1 MPFQLLYVELIKLML
16 KTKIRIPLFFII
28 AIALTNRAS
37 AQTDTL
43 KLNFQDAEK
52 QFLQNNL
59 SLLAQK
65 YNVEASKA
73 LIDQA
78 KLWDNPVLS
87 TDQNIYDDGS
97 KKFFYHNSSQ
107 GLGQVFVQLSQVITT
122 AGKRGKQ
129 VQVAKDDA
137 QVQEAE
143 FNDLMRNLRY
153 NMQLDFSQLAT
164 LIQQNQVYQNEIAS
178 AGNLVNGIQQSF
190 DAGNT
195 SMKDLVRLKA
205 LLFGLQNDMI
215 ENSKQIND
223 LETELKTLLQTSE
236 TTFVSP
242 IVNNPAPADNAALN
256 IPALIEEAKTNRP
269 DYLSNRYQ
277 LNSATHNLAYQKAL
291 AAPDITIGAAYDKN
305 SSYAQ
310 NYYGLQIGLP
320 LPFFNR
326 NQGNI
331 KSARYNMMSQ
341 ETELKDSEARLKND
355 VVAAVNEYKLNQQL
369 FNTQQTDFNEQYD
382 KLFTNMLKSFKDR
395 QIGLI
400 EFVDFFDT
408 YKDTKL
414 KILQQQYNLQ
424 KAIADLNFATGTTV
438 IKP

>member
-1 MPFQLLYVELIKLML
+1 ML
-16 KTKIRIPLFFII
+16 KQKFRIGIFCVL
-28 AIALTNRAS
+28 AIAFSKGAQ

-43 KLNFQDAEK
+43 RMNFQDAEK

-59 SLLAQK
+59 ALLAQK
-65 YNVEASKA
+65 YNIEAQKA
-73 LIDQA
+73 LVDQA
-78 KLWDNPVLS
+78 KLWDNPTLS
-87 TDQNIYDDGS
+87 TDQNIYDGGS
-97 KKFFYHNSSQ
+97 KKFFYHNSAD
-107 GLGQVFVQLSQVITT
+107 GLGQVFVQLSQVFQT

-137 QVQEAE
+137 KVQEAA

-153 NMQLDFSQLAT
+153 NLQLDFSQLAT
-164 LIQQNQVYQNEIAS
+164 LIDQAKVYQNEIES
-178 AGNLVNGIQQSF
+178 ATNLVNAIQKSF
-190 DAGNT
+190 DVGNT
-195 SMKDLVRLKA
+195 SMKDLIRLKA

-223 LETELKTLLQTSE
+223 LQTELKTLLQTKE
-236 TTFVSP
+236 TAFVVP
-242 IVNNPAPADNAALN
+242 VINTTPDKNVMLDPQ
-256 IPALIEEAKTNRP
+256 ALIAQAKANRA
-269 DYLSNRYQ
+269 DYLGNQYQ
-277 LNSATHNLAYQKAL
+277 LESATHNLTLQKAM
-291 AAPDITIGAAYDKN
+291 ASPDITVGVAYDKN

-331 KSARYNMMSQ
+331 KSAKYNMMSQ
-341 ETELKDSEARLKND
+341 EATLRDNESHLKND
-355 VVAAVNEYKLNQQL
+355 VVSAVNQYKLNQQL
-369 FNTQQTDFNEQYD
+369 FSTQQTAFNEQYD
-382 KLFTNMLKSFKDR
+382 KLFNSMLKSFKER

-424 KAIADLNFATGTTV
+424 KSIADLNYATGTTI

>member
-1 MPFQLLYVELIKLML
+1 MVLACVCTVSFNY
-16 KTKIRIPLFFII
+16 T
-28 AIALTNRAS
+28 ANAL
-37 AQTDTL
+37 TDTL

-65 YNVEASKA
+65 YNVESSKA

-78 KLWDNPVLS
+78 KLWDNPVLG

-97 KKFFYHNSSQ
+97 KKFFYHNTSQ
-107 GLGQVFVQLSQVITT
+107 GLGQVYVQLSQVIAT

-129 VQVAKDDA
+129 VQVAKDNA

-153 NMQLDFSQLAT
+153 NLQLDFSQLAT
-164 LIQQNQVYQNEIAS
+164 LQQQNQVYQNEIAS
-178 AGNLVNGIQQSF
+178 ATNLVNGVQQSF
-190 DAGNT
+190 NAGNT

-223 LETELKTLLQTSE
+223 LETELKTLLQTNE
-236 TTFVSP
+236 TVFVQP
-242 IVNNPAPADNAALN
+242 VINQAAGNSDITLS
-256 IPALIEEAKTNRP
+256 IPQLIEQAEANRA
-269 DYLSNRYQ
+269 DYLSNKYQ
-277 LNSATHNLAYQKAL
+277 LNSANHNLAYQKAL
-291 AAPDITIGAAYDKN
+291 AVPDVTIGADYDKN

-331 KSARYNMMSQ
+331 KSAKFSVMSQ
-341 ETELKDSEARLKND
+341 EAAVKDNEARLKND

-369 FNTQQTDFNEQYD
+369 FTAQQTDFDTQYD
-382 KLFTNMLKSFKDR
+382 TLFNNMMKSFKER

-414 KILQQQYNLQ
+414 KILQQQYNRQ
-424 KAIADLNFATGTTV
+424 KAIADLNFATGTTI

>member
-1 MPFQLLYVELIKLML
+1 MHKFKKRSFFTLLFSVLWVY
-16 KTKIRIPLFFII
+16 
-28 AIALTNRAS
+28 AQC
-37 AQTDTL
+37 QTDTL
-43 KLNFQDAEK
+43 KMNFRDAEK
-52 QFLQNNL
+52 QFLEKNL

-73 LIDQA
+73 LIEQA

-87 TDQNIYDDGS
+87 TDQNIYDGGS

-107 GLGQVFVQLSQVITT
+107 GEGQVFVQLSQVFTT

-137 QVQEAE
+137 KVQEAA

-153 NMQLDFSQLAT
+153 NLQLDFGQLAN
-164 LIQQNQVYQNEIAS
+164 LIAQSKVYQMEITS
-178 AGNLVNGIQQSF
+178 ATNLVNGIQKSY

-195 SMKDLVRLKA
+195 SMKDLIRLKA
-205 LLFGLQNDMI
+205 LLFGLQNDMV
-215 ENSKQIND
+215 ENSRQIND
-223 LETELKTLLQTSE
+223 LQTELKTLLQTSE
-236 TTFVSP
+236 MAYISP
-242 IVNNPAPADNAALN
+242 IVNDEPDNTVELD
-256 IPALIEEAKTNRP
+256 IPSLITQAKTNRP
-269 DYLSNRYQ
+269 DYLSNQYQ
-277 LNSATHNLAYQKAL
+277 LNSATHNLDYQKAL
-291 AAPDITIGAAYDKN
+291 ASPDVTVGLSYDKN
-305 SSYAQ
+305 SSYAP

-331 KSARYNMMSQ
+331 KSAKFTMLSQ
-341 ETELKDSEARLKND
+341 ENTLKDNEAHLKND
-355 VVAAVNEYKLNQQL
+355 VVAAVNQYKLNLQL
-369 FNTQQTDFNEQYD
+369 FSTQQTAFNEQYD
-382 KLFTNMLKSFKDR
+382 KLFANMLKSFQQRD
-395 QIGLI
+395 IGLI

-414 KILQQQYNLQ
+414 KMLQQQYNLQ
-424 KAIADLNFATGTTV
+424 KAIADLNFAVGTTI

>member
-1 MPFQLLYVELIKLML
+1 ML
-16 KTKIRIPLFFII
+16 KQKIRIGLFCGF
-28 AIALTNRAS
+28 AMVFFHTAN

-43 KLNFQDAEK
+43 RLNFQDAEK
-52 QFLQNNL
+52 QFLQSNL
-59 SLLAQK
+59 ALLAQK
-65 YNVEASKA
+65 YNIEASKA
-73 LIDQA
+73 IIDQA

-87 TDQNIYDDGS
+87 TDQNIYDGGS
-97 KKFFYHNSSQ
+97 KKFFYHNNSL
-107 GLGQVFVQLSQVITT
+107 GEGQVFVQLSQVFTT

-137 QVQEAE
+137 KVQEAQ

-153 NMQLDFSQLAT
+153 NLQLDFSQLAT
-164 LIQQNQVYQNEIAS
+164 LIDQGKVYQNEISS
-178 AGNLVNGIQQSF
+178 ATNLVNAIQKSF
-190 DAGNT
+190 DVGNT
-195 SMKDLVRLKA
+195 SMKDLIRLKA

-223 LETELKTLLQTSE
+223 LQTELKTLLQTKE

-242 IVNNPAPADNAALN
+242 IINDVPDRSVKLD
-256 IPALIEEAKTNRP
+256 IPALIEQAKANRA
-269 DYLSNRYQ
+269 DYLGNQYQ
-277 LNSATHNLAYQKAL
+277 LASATHNLNLQKAM
-291 AAPDITIGAAYDKN
+291 ATPDVTIGVAYDKN
-305 SSYAQ
+305 SSYAP

-331 KSARYNMMSQ
+331 KSAKYNMMSQ
-341 ETELKDSEARLKND
+341 ETTVKDNEMHLKND
-355 VVAAVNEYKLNQQL
+355 VVSAVNQYNLNQQL
-369 FNTQQTDFNEQYD
+369 YSTQQTAFNEQYD
-382 KLFTNMLKSFKDR
+382 KLFKSMLKGFQER